1 MATPFLRNFLAS
13 LFAYQIS
20 IQQHKQPCFNY
31 LFTTKTSIQL
41 TIYQQVI
48 LPGFLFSDDGI
59 GLGVPNETLLAYKPG
74 EMIEG
79 APYPLVFLSTL
90 LAREVTV
97 PPLV

>member
-1 MATPFLRNFLAS
+1 M
-13 LFAYQIS
+13 
-20 IQQHKQPCFNY
+20 
-31 LFTTKTSIQL
+31 KTNIQL

-48 LPGFLFSDDGI
+48 LSGFLFSNDSI
-59 GLGVPNETLLAYKPG
+59 GLSVPNETLLAYKPG

-97 PPLV
+97 LATAFWVCLEDFVSPMTGVHVPLQCKEIRVQYTYF